1 MLFILFKLQSNHCP
15 LVDSNITILKDTVPV
30 RIPIP
35 DEKKV
40 ITQYH
45 HVSSYELWSSSQREL
60 ITCCYLEP
68 CASTEPIFLITGRH
82 DVNSCCVHCCRY
94 SFTVLSLLRHVVR
107 TSRLYSLIRTKM
119 VGVKPPSDHGPNHTA
134 RSWSNQKKEVL
145 VLIKLNRSSVYF

>member
-45 HVSSYELWSSSQREL
+45 HVSSYEL
-60 ITCCYLEP
+60 
-68 CASTEPIFLITGRH
+68 
-82 DVNSCCVHCCRY
+82 
-94 SFTVLSLLRHVVR
+94 
-107 TSRLYSLIRTKM
+107 
-119 VGVKPPSDHGPNHTA
+119 
-134 RSWSNQKKEVL
+134 
-145 VLIKLNRSSVYF
+145 